1 MRIRSAV
8 RAGRSTLASTLG
20 VMQNRMQHS
29 AQSSS
34 HESGEHTMGLTS
46 VRPLLLPCAL
56 VLAVSS
62 LQPVAAQS
70 APASSPAASIASATP
85 SARSADVS
93 SMDAIMNAVYD
104 VISGAKGQKRDWNR
118 MRSLFVPGA
127 RLISVHA
134 GKDGVNEAHVMSV
147 EDYVRLAEPLMQKDG
162 FFERE
167 SHRTLERYGDIAQVF
182 STYESRHAA
191 VDAKP
196 FQRGINSFQLLFD
209 GHRWWVVTIYWQGE
223 RPGLPIPKQ
232 YGG

>member
-1 MRIRSAV
+1 
-8 RAGRSTLASTLG
+8 
-20 VMQNRMQHS
+20 
-29 AQSSS
+29 
-34 HESGEHTMGLTS
+34 MGLTS
-46 VRPLLLPCAL
+46 FRTLLMPCAL
-56 VLAVSS
+56 ALAVTS
-62 LQPVAAQS
+62 LQPVAAQH
-70 APASSPAASIASATP
+70 APVSSSVASSTPAVPA
-85 SARSADVS
+85 ARSADVS
-93 SMDAIMNAVYD
+93 SMDAIMKAVYD
-104 VISGAKGQKRDWNR
+104 VISGAKGQKRDWDR

-134 GKDGVNEAHVMSV
+134 GKDGVSTARVMSV
-147 EDYVRLAEPLMQKDG
+147 EDYIRLAEPLMEKDG

-191 VDAKP
+191 ADAKP

-223 RPGLPIPKQ
+223 HPDMPIPKQ